1 MLIFNHSSSSY
12 YYVYQKDANF
22 CLLVAP
28 VVLYIYIG
36 ESRHNT
42 LTDKCYGICAIQ
54 MQGALDKANKASEE
68 KDATITSLH
77 QRLEEMEE
85 RLVGGDDVQ
94 KT

>member
-1 MLIFNHSSSSY
+1 
-12 YYVYQKDANF
+12 
-22 CLLVAP
+22 
-28 VVLYIYIG
+28 
-36 ESRHNT
+36 
-42 LTDKCYGICAIQ
+42 